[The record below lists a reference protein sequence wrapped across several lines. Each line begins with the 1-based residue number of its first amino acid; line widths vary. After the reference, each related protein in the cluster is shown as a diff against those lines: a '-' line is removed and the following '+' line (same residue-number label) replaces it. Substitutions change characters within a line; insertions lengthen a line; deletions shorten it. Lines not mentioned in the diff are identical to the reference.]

1 MSVEQLK
8 FDGTEV
14 GRSINK
20 KPLLDE
26 LRHLV
31 ERTNQT
37 AQTVVRQVN

>member
-14 GRSINK
+14 ARSLNK
-20 KPLLDE
+20 QPLLE
-26 LRHLV
+26 EFRHLV

-37 AQTVVRQVN
+37 AHSVIRQGS